1 MLICWSPYPGTFN
14 PRQPTAYLLDDA
26 VTKVVG
32 QKSVEEARSP
42 RPEVLLGHPAVVQ
55 AAINGLGF
63 KRRYSLCTLSFAASE
78 ICVEAFNR
86 GNSGVRGA
94 VAVAITAF
102 LEFTYAGIPVS
113 SRPPVLVST
122 HTHTGR
128 LEINITLPRFVIDGG
143 GAVRSFNP
151 NPPGDGSRWGSDQ
164 LGDALTKHF
173 D

>member
-1 MLICWSPYPGTFN
+1 M
-14 PRQPTAYLLDDA
+14 
-26 VTKVVG
+26 TKVVG